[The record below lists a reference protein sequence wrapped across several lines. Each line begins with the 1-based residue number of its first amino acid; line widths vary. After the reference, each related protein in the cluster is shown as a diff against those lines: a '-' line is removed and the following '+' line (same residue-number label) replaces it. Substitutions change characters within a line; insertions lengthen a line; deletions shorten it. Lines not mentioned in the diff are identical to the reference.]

1 MLRQPSDIVFL
12 VGFAVGAGVRVAYVV
27 RARRGPAPPER
38 EAGRDTPLDRAL
50 VLAAGLCLAVVPFV
64 YLFSP
69 WLDFADYRGPGWMTW
84 VGGPV
89 FAAAVGFLWRAHADL
104 GRHWS
109 PTLRLRADHALVTR
123 GVYAHIRHPMYAAHW
138 LWGVAQALLLQNW
151 IAGPCLLVA
160 FLPLYLVRVRREE
173 AALADRF
180 GAAWRAYAR
189 QTGRLVPRL
198 RPPRR
203 AG

>member
-1 MLRQPSDIVFL
+1 MRQPSDILFL
-12 VGFAVGAGVRVAYVV
+12 IGFVVGAGVRVAYVV
-27 RARRGPAPPER
+27 RARRKCVAAER
-38 EAGRDTPLDRAL
+38 GADGDTPLDRAL
-50 VLAAGLCLAVVPFV
+50 VLAAGVCLAVVPFV

-69 WLDFADYRGPGWMTW
+69 WLDFADYRGPRWMPW
-84 VGGPV
+84 AGGSV
-89 FAAAVGFLWRAHADL
+89 FAAAVGLLWRAHADL

-109 PTLRLRADHALVTR
+109 PTLGLRADHALVTG

-138 LWGVAQALLLQNW
+138 LWAIAQALLLHNW

-160 FLPLYLVRVRREE
+160 FLPLYLARVPREE
-173 AALADRF
+173 VALAERF
-180 GAAWRAYAR
+180 GAAYRAYAR